1 MDIFLID
8 FPGLVMGEG
17 VARTNVNTL
26 NSITTS
32 INNAFVPF
40 VNAANAA
47 LPFVPFLIFIKGAF
61 VLGKSI
67 KIYNTGL
74 RSKSAWS
81 MAWSM
86 VWSWHGP

>member
-8 FPGLVMGEG
+8 FPGVVMGEG
-17 VARTNVNTL
+17 VVRTDVNTL

-67 KIYNTGL
+67 KNHNTGL
-74 RSKSAWS
+74 KGLN
-81 MAWSM
+81 
-86 VWSWHGP
+86 HDQCYTLLLKQC